1 MAPRHRSS
9 RDGVQVNG
17 VLRVQHDVGLLTNV
31 RMGTEIAVGLA
42 HLTGRRL
49 WASFD
54 RPIPRA
60 PRSSIPDGRLGRPAT
75 VVDLFELPVPIVH
88 PDEFAEV
95 EAARTDTIEWPDFST
110 AVCVVDGDVD
120 LEDVELRDFANGRTT
135 FVRPPMSQSS
145 VVSITGRPLGF
156 YSYFFRA
163 SPAVRRGLHAVL
175 RGVRPRR
182 PYVELASSIAR
193 DLGPHNA
200 VHLRRSD
207 LTIGI
212 PAYGHVTPDVIAGNL
227 AAQLDTDETL
237 LVCSEVDAGDE
248 LFDPL
253 RRRFRELVFA
263 NDLILGDH
271 GERFFGLPRHEDNA
285 LGLVT
290 QEVASRSARFVGTIG
305 STFTAMIQR
314 NRLVRDADETFRYTA
329 DYTPPGPMFRNGE
342 FIEIAAG
349 CYSWNRLGYSMSPD
363 VLSWFREWPESA
375 W

>member
-1 MAPRHRSS
+1 VTRHDRI
-9 RDGVQVNG
+9 DVTG
-17 VLRVQHDVGLLTNV
+17 VLRMQHDIGLLSNV
-31 RMGTEIAVGLA
+31 RMGVEIAVGLA

-49 WASFD
+49 SSSLD
-54 RPIPRA
+54 RPIPGA
-60 PRSSIPDGRLGRPAT
+60 PRSSIPDRQLGRPAS
-75 VVDLFELPVPIVH
+75 VNDLFELPVPIVH
-88 PDEFAEV
+88 ADEFADV
-95 EAARTDTIEWPDFST
+95 DSARTETIDWPDVST
-110 AVCVVDGDVD
+110 AVCVVDGEID
-120 LEDVELRDFANGRTT
+120 LDDPELLDFANGRTK
-135 FVRPPMSQSS
+135 FVRPPASDVP

-290 QEVASRSARFVGTIG
+290 QEIASRSGRFVGTIG

-314 NRLVRDADETFRYTA
+314 NRLVRDADEIFRFTA
-329 DYTPPGPMFRNGE
+329 DYTPPGPVFRNGE
-342 FIEIAAG
+342 FVEIAEG
-349 CYSWNRLGYSMSPD
+349 CYSWNRLGYSMSPE